1 MIGNLGQKNL
11 FIMLSKN
18 KKNYFQEYILQYI
31 INNFKKY
38 GIIYEIILCNEFKN
52 DNEFTNI
59 KIDDYILWEP
69 ITAFWNI
76 DYVNSHVNSI
86 IILKNPTILIQKIS
100 NKNPINE
107 SLAIINGFRIL
118 YMDPEDMDVTNEE
131 WRLVIGAVNYSIT
144 IEKLRKI
151 IKPNLSEKLEIEM
164 YKTMRNSN
172 IGENQI
178 NLE

>member
-18 KKNYFQEYILQYI
+18 KRNYFQEYILQYI

-38 GIIYEIILCNEFKN
+38 GIVYEIILCNEFKN
-52 DNEFTNI
+52 DDEFTKI

-86 IILKNPTILIQKIS
+86 VILKNPTILIQKIS

-107 SLAIINGFRIL
+107 SLAIVNGFRIL

-131 WRLVIGAVNYSIT
+131 WRLVLNAVNYSIT
-144 IEKLRKI
+144 IEKLRKL
-151 IKPNLSEKLEIEM
+151 IKPNLNDKLQIEM
-164 YKTMRNSN
+164 YRTMRDSN
-172 IGENQI
+172 ISQNQV